1 MAAIDTS
8 QREANIYG
16 AALALAPS
24 YTSPEIW
31 TTLNRRYV
39 AGKPLSEH
47 HQIARARS
55 EYDSAVRM
63 INLFDRMTIAGIAY
77 EGENPRLYAERLQDL
92 GAPLYSIINAWNLAR
107 TLKREQPALIY
118 EADRETLPEVY
129 RHGLLIEF
137 LESRS

>member
-31 TTLNRRYV
+31 TTLNKRYV

-55 EYDSAVRM
+55 EYDNAVRM
-63 INLFDRMTIAGIAY
+63 INLYDRMTIAGIAY
-77 EGENPRLYAERLQDL
+77 EGEALAYTQSGCRTVARLYTPSSMH
-92 GAPLYSIINAWNLAR
+92 G
-107 TLKREQPALIY
+107 
-118 EADRETLPEVY
+118 TLPG
-129 RHGLLIEF
+129 R
-137 LESRS
+137 